1 VFEAAE
7 RGEHVEPLDILY
19 SLGRAPEEVLVIGAG
34 GGKDVVIAR
43 AYGAGAIDAVE
54 LNPATVDLVAN
65 GFLDYTEWP
74 AWEGVDLIVGE
85 GRHFVRTGDKTYD
98 AIVMSGVDTFTA
110 LSSGAYVLSEN
121 YLYTVES
128 IQDYLASLEP
138 DGFLGIY
145 RWFFPQPRE
154 SLRLAN
160 LYVQAAG
167 ELGISDPERAIMVIA
182 SGHWAATL
190 IKNGPFTPEEV
201 ATAVASVEAHDG
213 FSLVFMPKVFPP
225 EEQEAVEAWAF
236 SSRDAELGQAREA
249 YAGLMEAA
257 SAEERRRF
265 EEGYV
270 YNISPVYDDRPF
282 FFEYFK
288 PGSVQEADSGW
299 AKGGLREQI
308 TALRGNAVHY
318 VLHILLALTGV
329 IGLHAMI
336 VPLLVF
342 KRQGLRIDN
351 GFSLA
356 AYFCALGLGF
366 MLVEIGLMQKLTLYL
381 GHPMYSIA
389 VVLAG
394 VLLFAGVG
402 AFLSEGLA
410 LPDGRKIAVGMLGT
424 AAAVGVWL
432 AVGPSALAATAGW
445 PLVGR
450 VAVCLATLAPLAMIM
465 GIPFAT
471 GLRYLERRHPAFIPW
486 AWGLNGLTSVL
497 GSVAAILIA
506 MNAGFTVVLVAG
518 AVVYAAGLLAFLLH
532 RRTAV
537 WRAAGQPVSG

>member
-1 VFEAAE
+1 V
-7 RGEHVEPLDILY
+7 
-19 SLGRAPEEVLVIGAG
+19 
-34 GGKDVVIAR
+34 
-43 AYGAGAIDAVE
+43 
-54 LNPATVDLVAN
+54 
-65 GFLDYTEWP
+65 
-74 AWEGVDLIVGE
+74 
-85 GRHFVRTGDKTYD
+85 
-98 AIVMSGVDTFTA
+98 
-110 LSSGAYVLSEN
+110 
-121 YLYTVES
+121 
-128 IQDYLASLEP
+128 
-138 DGFLGIY
+138 
-145 RWFFPQPRE
+145 
-154 SLRLAN
+154 N

-167 ELGISDPERAIMVIA
+167 ELGTSDPERAIMVIA

-201 ATAVASVEAHDG
+201 ATAVDRVEANDK
-213 FSLVFMPKVFPP
+213 FSFVFVPKVFPP
-225 EEQEAVEAWAF
+225 EEQEAVEARAF
-236 SSRDAELGQAREA
+236 SSRDAGLGRAREA
-249 YAGLMEAA
+249 YAGLMGATN
-257 SAEERRRF
+257 AEERRRF
-265 EEGYV
+265 EQGYM
-270 YNISPVYDDRPF
+270 YNIVPVYDDRPF

-318 VLHILLALTGV
+318 VLHMLLALTGA
-329 IGLHAMI
+329 IGFLAMV
-336 VPLLVF
+336 VPLLIF
-342 KRQGLRIDN
+342 NGQGLRIDN

-356 AYFCALGLGF
+356 GYFCALGLGF

-381 GHPMYSIA
+381 GHPMYSVA

-402 AFLSEGLA
+402 AFLGERLA

-518 AVVYAAGLLAFLLH
+518 AVVYAAGLPAFLLH